1 MKIIIIFSVFFT
13 CLFLSTCTKLKLGQK
28 DKKKQAK
35 EEPIMNIYMEEPENF
50 SIVENKKMEQDKR
63 AERLFNRNIEN
74 AQTMSNRNFRAIEG
88 IENAILKKLDTIERT
103 SKGLHER
110 IEKNKDKP
118 ELQLMD
124 VY

>member
-1 MKIIIIFSVFFT
+1 
-13 CLFLSTCTKLKLGQK
+13 
-28 DKKKQAK
+28 
-35 EEPIMNIYMEEPENF
+35 MNRYMEEPENF

-74 AQTMSNRNFRAIEG
+74 AQTMSNRNFREIEG

-103 SKGLHER
+103 SKGLYER